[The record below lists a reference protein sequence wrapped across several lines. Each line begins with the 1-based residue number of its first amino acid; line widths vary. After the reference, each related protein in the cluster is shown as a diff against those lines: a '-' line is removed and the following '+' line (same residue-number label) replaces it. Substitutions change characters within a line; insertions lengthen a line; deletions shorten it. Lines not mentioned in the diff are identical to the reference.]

1 MLIIEFIRYLFG
13 YINFRAYGGFADRFI
28 NLCTKDEI
36 PLWNIRN
43 INGNITASTTIE
55 GYLNIRSAARKS
67 GMRLRVTEKKGLIFF
82 LKRNKLRTGLFL
94 GFALSVLIIS
104 VLSQFIWSVSLVGN
118 ITLDDDYI
126 LDTFEKYGVC
136 VGSKISSVDTELA
149 AQNAMSEIEKLS
161 WASVNLKGSV
171 MVIEVR
177 EKTDAPEI
185 YDDSTPTNLVAG
197 EDGVILSIDVLYGN
211 EEVKPGSAVIKG
223 DLLISG
229 LISHPDGSESVIH
242 ADGYVKALVKKNKTF
257 SYTDFSLYSQ
267 TVEKTRNKLFFFG
280 LQIPLGIAVPEAF
293 FTEHKSFLQNDEML
307 LPLGIITEYGAD
319 FSGEQFTP
327 EEALQNKLAL
337 FSNALYAKKLLETSH
352 IAKSTLSEKNVEFG
366 INYEFYAEC
375 EQEIGTLQEIYVE
388 KTNDI
393 A

>member
-43 INGNITASTTIE
+43 INGNIAASTTIE

-94 GFALSVLIIS
+94 GFVLSVVIVA
-104 VLSQFIWSVSLVGN
+104 VLSQFVWSVSLVGN

-136 VGSKISSVDTELA
+136 VGSRISTVDTELA
-149 AQNAMSEIEKLS
+149 AQNAMSDIEKLS

-185 YDDSTPTNLVAG
+185 YDDKTPTNLVAG

-211 EEVKPGSAVIKG
+211 EEVKPGSAVLKG

-257 SYTDFSLYSQ
+257 TYTDFSLYSQ
-267 TVEKTRNKLFFFG
+267 TVEKVRSKLFFFG
-280 LQIPLGIAVPEAF
+280 LQIPLGTSVPEDF
-293 FTEHKSFLQNDEML
+293 FTEHKSFLKNDEML
-307 LPLGIITEYGAD
+307 LPLGIITEYGAE
-319 FSGEQFTP
+319 FSDEQFTP
-327 EEALQNKLAL
+327 EENLQNKLAL
-337 FSNALYAKKLLETSH
+337 LSNALYAKNLLETSH
-352 IAKSTLSEKNVEFG
+352 IAKSNLSEKTGEFG
-366 INYEFYAEC
+366 NNYEFYAEC

>member
-1 MLIIEFIRYLFG
+1 MLIIELIRYLFG

-104 VLSQFIWSVSLVGN
+104 VLSQFVWSVSLVGN

-136 VGSKISSVDTELA
+136 VGSRISAVDTELA
-149 AQNAMSEIEKLS
+149 AQNAMSDIEKLS

-185 YDDSTPTNLVAG
+185 YDDKTPTNLVAG
-197 EDGVILSIDVLYGN
+197 EDGVILSIDVLYGK
-211 EEVKPGSAVIKG
+211 EEVKPGSAVLKG

-229 LISHPDGSESVIH
+229 LVSHPDGSESLIH
-242 ADGYVKALVKKNKTF
+242 ADGYVKALVNKKKIF

-267 TVEKTRNKLFFFG
+267 TAEKVRSKLFFFG
-280 LQIPLGIAVPEAF
+280 LQIPLGTSVPEDF

-307 LPLGIITEYGAD
+307 LPLGIITEYGAE
-319 FSGEQFTP
+319 FSGEQYIP
-327 EEALQNKLAL
+327 DEDLQNKLAL
-337 FSNALYAKKLLETSH
+337 FSNAVYTKNLLEISH
-352 IAKSTLSEKNVEFG
+352 IAKSSLSEKTDEFG

-388 KTNDI
+388 KN
-393 A
+393 

>member
-1 MLIIEFIRYLFG
+1 MLIIELIRYLFG

-67 GMRLRVTEKKGLIFF
+67 GMRLRVTEKKGLLFF

-94 GFALSVLIIS
+94 GFALSVLIIG
-104 VLSQFIWSVSLVGN
+104 VLSQFVWSVSLVGN

-136 VGSKISSVDTELA
+136 VGSRISAVDTELA
-149 AQNAMSEIEKLS
+149 AQNAMSDIEKLS

-185 YDDSTPTNLVAG
+185 YDDKTPTNLVAG
-197 EDGVILSIDVLYGN
+197 EDGVILSIDVLYGK
-211 EEVKPGSAVIKG
+211 EEVKPGSAVLKG

-242 ADGYVKALVKKNKTF
+242 ADGYVKALVKKNETF

-267 TVEKTRNKLFFFG
+267 TAEKVRSKLFFFG
-280 LQIPLGIAVPEAF
+280 LQIPLGASVPEDF

-307 LPLGIITEYGAD
+307 LPLGIITEYGAE
-319 FSGEQFTP
+319 FSGEQYIP
-327 EEALQNKLAL
+327 DEDLQNKLAL
-337 FSNALYAKKLLETSH
+337 FSNALYSKNLLEISH
-352 IAKSTLSEKNVEFG
+352 IARSSLNEKTDEFG
-366 INYEFYAEC
+366 TNYEFYAEC

>member
-13 YINFRAYGGFADRFI
+13 YINFRAYGGFADRFL

-67 GMRLRVTEKKGLIFF
+67 GMRLRVTEKKGLVFF

-104 VLSQFIWSVSLVGN
+104 VLSQFVWSVSLVGN
-118 ITLDDDYI
+118 TTLDDDYI

-185 YDDSTPTNLVAG
+185 YDDKTPTNLVAG

-211 EEVKPGSAVIKG
+211 EEVKPGSAVLKG

-257 SYTDFSLYSQ
+257 SHTDFSLYSP
-267 TVEKTRNKLFFFG
+267 TAEKTRSKLFFFG
-280 LQIPLGIAVPEAF
+280 LQIPLGTAVPEDF

-307 LPLGIITEYGAD
+307 LPLGIITEYGANYGQEN
-319 FSGEQFTP
+319 FVP
-327 EEALQNKLAL
+327 EEDLQNKLSL
-337 FSNALYAKKLLETSH
+337 FSNALYAKNLLETSH
-352 IAKSTLSEKNVEFG
+352 IAKSSLSEKNGEFG
-366 INYEFYAEC
+366 KNYEFYAEC

>member
-1 MLIIEFIRYLFG
+1 MIIIEFIRYLFG
-13 YINFRAYGGFADRFI
+13 YIKFRAWGGFADRFI

-43 INGNITASTTIE
+43 INGNITASTTID
-55 GYLNIRSAARKS
+55 GYLSIRSAARKS

-94 GFALSVLIIS
+94 GFALSVLIIT
-104 VLSQFIWSVSLVGN
+104 VLSQFVWSVSLVGN
-118 ITLDDDYI
+118 VTLDNDYI

-149 AQNAMSEIEKLS
+149 AQNAMSDIEKLS
-161 WASVNLKGSV
+161 WASVNIKGSV

-185 YDDSTPTNLVAG
+185 YDAQTPTNLVAG

-211 EEVKPGSAVIKG
+211 EEVKPGSAVLKG

-229 LISHPDGSESVIH
+229 LVSHPDGSESLIH

-267 TVEKTRNKLFFFG
+267 TAEGVRSKLFFFG
-280 LQIPLGIAVPEAF
+280 LQLPLGTAVPEDF
-293 FTEHKSFLQNDEML
+293 FAEHKSFLKNDEML
-307 LPLGIITEYGAD
+307 LPLGIITEYGAE
-319 FSGEQFTP
+319 FGQENFVP
-327 EEALQNKLAL
+327 KKAMQNKLAL
-337 FSNALYAKKLLETSH
+337 FGAALYAKDLLETSH
-352 IAKSTLSEKNVEFG
+352 IAKSSLNENLGEFG
-366 INYEFYAEC
+366 TNYEFYAEC

>member
-1 MLIIEFIRYLFG
+1 MIIIEFIRYLFG
-13 YINFRAYGGFADRFI
+13 YINFRAWGGFADRFI

-43 INGNITASTTIE
+43 INGNITASTTID
-55 GYLNIRSAARKS
+55 GYLSIRSAARKS

-82 LKRNKLRTGLFL
+82 VKRNKLRTGLFL
-94 GFALSVLIIS
+94 GFALSVLIIT
-104 VLSQFIWSVSLVGN
+104 VLSQFVWSVSLVGN

-126 LDTFEKYGVC
+126 LDTFEKYGVS
-136 VGSKISSVDTELA
+136 VGSKISSIDTELA

-177 EKTDAPEI
+177 EKTIAPEI
-185 YDDSTPTNLVAG
+185 YDDKTPTNLVAG

-211 EEVKPGSAVIKG
+211 EEVKPGSAVLKG

-229 LISHPDGSESVIH
+229 LVTHPDGSESVIH

-257 SYTDFSLYSQ
+257 SYNDFSLYSQ
-267 TVEKTRNKLFFFG
+267 INEKVRNKLFFFG
-280 LQIPLGIAVPEAF
+280 LAIPLGTAVPEEY
-293 FTEHKSFLQNDEML
+293 FTEHKSFLKNDEIL
-307 LPLGIITEYGAD
+307 LPLGIITEYGAK
-319 FSGEQFTP
+319 FGQESFVP
-327 EEALQNKLAL
+327 EEAMQNKLAL
-337 FSNALYAKKLLETSH
+337 LSSALYTKDLLETSH
-352 IAKSTLSEKNVEFG
+352 IAKSSLSEKMGEFG
-366 INYEFYAEC
+366 KNYEFYAEC

>member
-13 YINFRAYGGFADRFI
+13 YINFKACGGFADRFI

-43 INGNITASTTIE
+43 INGTITASTTIE

-67 GMRLRVTEKKGLIFF
+67 GMRLRVTEKKGLKFF
-82 LKRNKLRTGLFL
+82 VKRHKVRTGLFL
-94 GFALSVLIIS
+94 GFLVSVVIIT
-104 VLSQFIWSVSLVGN
+104 VLSQFVWSVSLVGN
-118 ITLDDDYI
+118 VTLDDDY
-126 LDTFEKYGVC
+126 LLEAFEKYGVC
-136 VGSKISSVDTELA
+136 VGSRISAVDTELA
-149 AQNAMSEIEKLS
+149 TQSVMSEIQKLS

-177 EKTDAPEI
+177 EKTDAPQI
-185 YDDSTPTNLVAG
+185 YDDKTPTNLVAC
-197 EDGVILSIDVLYGN
+197 EDGVILSVDVLYGN
-211 EEVKPGSAVIKG
+211 EEVKPGSAVLKG

-242 ADGYVKALVKKNKTF
+242 ADGYVKALVKKTQAF
-257 SYTDFSLYSQ
+257 SYADFSLYSQ
-267 TVEKTRNKLFFFG
+267 VAEKTRKKLFFFG
-280 LQIPLGIAVPEAF
+280 LKIPLGAKVPEET
-293 FTEHKSFLQNDEML
+293 FTEHKSFLKNDEML
-307 LPLGIITEYGAD
+307 LPLGIITEYGAS
-319 FSGEQFTP
+319 FSEEKLTP
-327 EEALQNKLAL
+327 DESLSNKLSL
-337 FSNALYAKKLLETSH
+337 LSNAIYVKNLLDSSH
-352 IAKSTLSEKNVEFG
+352 IVNCHLSEYEGEFG
-366 INYEFYAEC
+366 KNYEFYAEC

>member
-13 YINFRAYGGFADRFI
+13 YINFRAWGGFADRFI

-43 INGNITASTTIE
+43 INGNISASTTID

-67 GMRLRVTEKKGLIFF
+67 GMRLRVIEKKGLIFF
-82 LKRNKLRTGLFL
+82 IKRNKLRTGLFL
-94 GFALSVLIIS
+94 GFALSVLIITI
-104 VLSQFIWSVSLVGN
+104 LSQFVWSVSLVGN

-126 LDTFEKYGVC
+126 LDTFEKYGVS
-136 VGSKISSVDTELA
+136 VGSRISAVDTELA

-177 EKTDAPEI
+177 EKTIAPEI
-185 YDDSTPTNLVAG
+185 YDDKTPTNLVAG

-211 EEVKPGSAVIKG
+211 EEVKPGSAVLKG

-229 LISHPDGSESVIH
+229 LVSHPDGSESVIH
-242 ADGYVKALVKKNKTF
+242 ADGYVKALVKKNKVF
-257 SYTDFSLYSQ
+257 SYTDFSLCSQ
-267 TVEKTRNKLFFFG
+267 TTEKTRSKLFFFG
-280 LQIPLGIAVPEAF
+280 LQIPLGTAVPEET
-293 FTEHKSFLQNDEML
+293 FTEHKSFLKNDEIL
-307 LPLGIITEYGAD
+307 LPLGIITEYGAK
-319 FSGEQFTP
+319 FGQETFTP
-327 EEALQNKLAL
+327 EEAMQNKLAL
-337 FSNALYAKKLLETSH
+337 LSSALYTKDLLEISH
-352 IAKSTLSEKNVEFG
+352 IENSSLSEKKGEFRK
-366 INYEFYAEC
+366 NYEFYAEC